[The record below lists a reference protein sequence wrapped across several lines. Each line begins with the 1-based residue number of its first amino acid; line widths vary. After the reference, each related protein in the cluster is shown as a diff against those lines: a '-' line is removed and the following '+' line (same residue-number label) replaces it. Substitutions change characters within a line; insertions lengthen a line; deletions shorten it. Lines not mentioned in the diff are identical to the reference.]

1 MGQTT
6 YAGFWLRFVAVIIDN
21 LIIDVLQF
29 FLIIPLLA
37 SFGLT
42 FFTLDVGEFNSLSEE
57 DLVVMIPAL
66 ISLISSVALLS
77 FLVKLLYY
85 ALMESSKSQAT
96 LGKMALGII
105 VTDTNGERLDFT
117 KAMIRQLF
125 KLLSGMIMMIGYLMA
140 GFTEKKQALHDIIAN
155 TYVVKK

>member
-1 MGQTT
+1 MEQTT

-21 LIIDVLQF
+21 LIINVLQF
-29 FLIIPLLA
+29 FLVIPLLA
-37 SFGLT
+37 SFGLS
-42 FFTLDVGEFNSLSEE
+42 FVNFDIGEFNSISED
-57 DLVVMIPAL
+57 DLIVMIPAL
-66 ISLISSVALLS
+66 ISLLSSIALLS
-77 FLVKLLYY
+77 FLIQLLYY

-140 GFTEKKQALHDIIAN
+140 GFTEKKQALHDIIAS

>member
-42 FFTLDVGEFNSLSEE
+42 FFTLDVGEFNSLSED